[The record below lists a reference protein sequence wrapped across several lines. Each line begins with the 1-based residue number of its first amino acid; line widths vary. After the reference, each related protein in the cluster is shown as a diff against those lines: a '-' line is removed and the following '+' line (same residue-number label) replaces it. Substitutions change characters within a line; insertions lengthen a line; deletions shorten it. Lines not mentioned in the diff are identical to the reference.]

1 MKDEGCR
8 MRKLFLT
15 FFYTGL
21 SPFAPGTVGSIAA
34 AVAGY
39 FILQY
44 FPVSTLI
51 LLSILITLIAIKEID
66 KYEQSSNTHDPK
78 EIVIDEVVGVWL
90 AFSLSGATILQML
103 LSLVFFR
110 IYDIWKPSIIGRI
123 DKNYK
128 GGIGVM
134 GDDIIAGVLAGISS
148 ALCFQLFGYLI
159 SQGYTIF

>member
-1 MKDEGCR
+1 MP
-8 MRKLFLT
+8 MQKLFLT

-34 AVAGY
+34 AVVGY

-44 FPVSTLI
+44 FPISTLV
-51 LLSILITLIAIKEID
+51 LLSILITLIAVKEID
-66 KYEQSSNTHDPK
+66 KYERSFNTHDPK

-90 AFSLSGATILQML
+90 AFSLSGSTILQML

-148 ALCFQLFGYLI
+148 ALVYQIYNYLI

>member
-1 MKDEGCR
+1 MQ
-8 MRKLFLT
+8 KLFLT

-34 AVAGY
+34 AVVGY

-44 FPVSTLI
+44 FPVSTLV
-51 LLSILITLIAIKEID
+51 LLSILITLIAVKEID
-66 KYEQSSNTHDPK
+66 KYEQSSNTRDPK

-90 AFSLSGATILQML
+90 AFSLSGATILQMI
-103 LSLVFFR
+103 LSLIFFR
-110 IYDIWKPSIIGRI
+110 IYDIWKPSIIGRV

-148 ALCFQLFGYLI
+148 GLAYQLYNYLI
-159 SQGYTIF
+159 SQGYITF

>member
-1 MKDEGCR
+1 
-8 MRKLFLT
+8 MRKFFLT

-21 SPFAPGTVGSIAA
+21 SPFAPGTIGSIAA
-34 AVAGY
+34 AIVGY
-39 FILQY
+39 MILLY

-51 LLSILITLIAIKEID
+51 LLSILITSIAIKEID
-66 KYEQSSNTHDPK
+66 KYEKLSKTHDPK

-90 AFSLSGATILQML
+90 AFALSGATILQMV
-103 LSLVFFR
+103 LSLIFFR

-123 DKNYK
+123 DQNYK

-148 ALCFQLFGYLI
+148 GIIYQLYNYLTTSGYI
-159 SQGYTIF
+159 TF

>member
-1 MKDEGCR
+1 

-21 SPFAPGTVGSIAA
+21 SPFAPGTVGSVAA
-34 AVAGY
+34 AVVGY

-44 FPVSTLI
+44 FPVSTLV
-51 LLSILITLIAIKEID
+51 LLSILITLIAVKEID
-66 KYEQSSNTHDPK
+66 KYEQSSNTNDPK

-90 AFSLSGATILQML
+90 AFSLSGATLLQMF
-103 LSLVFFR
+103 LSLIFFR
-110 IYDIWKPSIIGRI
+110 IYDIWKPSIVGRV

-148 ALCFQLFGYLI
+148 ALVYQIYNYLI
-159 SQGYTIF
+159 SQGYTVF

>member
-1 MKDEGCR
+1 VQ
-8 MRKLFLT
+8 KLFLT

-34 AVAGY
+34 AVVGY
-39 FILQY
+39 LILHY
-44 FPVSTLI
+44 FPVSTLV
-51 LLSILITLIAIKEID
+51 LLCILITLIAIKEID

-110 IYDIWKPSIIGRI
+110 IYDIWKPSIIGRV
-123 DKNYK
+123 DENYS

-148 ALCFQLFGYLI
+148 ALIYQLYNYLVTSGYI
-159 SQGYTIF
+159 TF

>member
-1 MKDEGCR
+1 MQ
-8 MRKLFLT
+8 KLFLT

-34 AVAGY
+34 AVVGY
-39 FILQY
+39 LILHY
-44 FPVSTLI
+44 FPVSTLV
-51 LLSILITLIAIKEID
+51 LLCILITLIAIKEID

-110 IYDIWKPSIIGRI
+110 IYDIWKPSIIGRV
-123 DKNYK
+123 DENYS

-148 ALCFQLFGYLI
+148 ALIYQLYNYLVTSGYI
-159 SQGYTIF
+159 TF